1 MTLTELPVADRVDC
15 LCELLSCTGSMYRW
29 VYDPKGE
36 IQDTNCPDL
45 VLHNVFSN
53 MGYLT
58 QMLDYARTQ
67 REPVVFSI
75 PLGLMWGCAFEYE
88 DEALARI
95 HVFGPVASSELSY
108 EAIHKAI
115 GNSVMPPRWRPRFMR
130 ILERIP
136 VTSGIDFFRHVL
148 MLHYCVTGQTL
159 TNSDITFHSTP
170 TGGKLQGR
178 DFQKKDRMKT
188 YMAEQALLR
197 MVSEGD
203 LNYKE
208 ALSRASAV
216 SRGVAV
222 NTGNS
227 LQQVKLSQVV
237 FITLCTRAAIEGG
250 LSPEIAYSRGDAYIQ
265 DVMDCKSIS
274 DATYIG
280 HTMYEDFI
288 QLVHRGRSNPNLS
301 KPIQS
306 CCDYIEL
313 HAEEKLTLSEIAKR
327 VGYVDYYLSRKFKTE
342 TGTSI
347 NDYIKTVK
355 VERAKTLLIATDMS
369 IQDIC
374 DKLNFGSRSFFSE
387 TFKEIAGMPPAAFR
401 EQNRH
406 L

>member
-1 MTLTELPVADRVDC
+1 MALMDMPVSERVDC
-15 LCELLSCTGSMYRW
+15 LCELLSCTGNMYRW
-29 VYDPKGE
+29 VYDADGE

-45 VLHNVFSN
+45 VLHNIFSN

-58 QMLDYARTQ
+58 QMLDYAKSQ

-75 PLGLMWGCAFEYE
+75 PLGLMWGCAFEFEEE
-88 DEALARI
+88 DLSHI

-108 EAIHKAI
+108 EAINKAI
-115 GNSVMPPRWRPRFMR
+115 GNSVMPPRWRPKFMR

-136 VTSGIDFFRHVL
+136 VTSSIDFFRHML

-159 TNSDITFHSTP
+159 TTSDLTFHRTP
-170 TGGKLQGR
+170 TTGKLQGLE
-178 DFQKKDRMKT
+178 FQKKDRMKT

-203 LNYKE
+203 LNYKD
-208 ALSRASAV
+208 ALNQASAV
-216 SRGVAV
+216 SKGVSV
-222 NTGNS
+222 TTSTG
-227 LQQVKLSQVV
+227 LQQAKLSQVV
-237 FITLCTRAAIEGG
+237 FITLCSRAAIEGG
-250 LSPEIAYSRGDAYIQ
+250 VSPEIAYSRGDAYIQ
-265 DVMDCKSIS
+265 DVMDSKSVS
-274 DATYIG
+274 DTTFIG

-288 QLVHRGRSNPNLS
+288 RLVHKGRSNPDLS

-327 VGYVDYYLSRKFKTE
+327 VGYVDYYLSRKFKAE
-342 TGTSI
+342 TGVSI

-355 VERAKTLLIATDMS
+355 VERAKTLLISTDLS

-374 DKLNFGSRSFFSE
+374 DRLSFGSRSFFAE
-387 TFKEIAGMPPAAFR
+387 TFKEIAGLPPAAFR

-406 L
+406 M